1 MLLESLQALTNL
13 GVAHD
18 DSKLDNYLI
27 VGDRIMVIDF
37 DSSYFMKN
45 GEPQFHAEMD
55 ANFATEL
62 YWLAH
67 GGTKP
72 KLM

>member
-27 VGDRIMVIDF
+27 VGDSNYGHRF
-37 DSSYFMKN
+37 
-45 GEPQFHAEMD
+45 
-55 ANFATEL
+55 
-62 YWLAH
+62 
-67 GGTKP
+67 
-72 KLM
+72 